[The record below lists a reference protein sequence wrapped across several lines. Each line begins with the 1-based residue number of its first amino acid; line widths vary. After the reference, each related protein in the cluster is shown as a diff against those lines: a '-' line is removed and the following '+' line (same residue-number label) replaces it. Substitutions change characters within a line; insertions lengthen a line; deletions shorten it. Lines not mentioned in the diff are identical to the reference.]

1 MRKVLVTL
9 LALSA
14 LLTPTAATAAQQR
27 DGDVVRYPGGGVQVW
42 RHGGDLARL
51 HETTAGF
58 RRFVSHR
65 LDVLW
70 RRAGARPRCA
80 HSTLVQVRVFDAR
93 KYARISNTGNFAH
106 AGDPASCS
114 GGGYTSIAARWNGR
128 WREVIA
134 GQEAFR
140 CADLQHFSVPRTVA
154 DRYCYDDSG
163 DLVVYRPEG

>member
-14 LLTPTAATAAQQR
+14 LLSPVAGTATAAQP
-27 DGDVVRYPGGGVQVW
+27 GVVRYDGRGVQVW
-42 RHGGDLARL
+42 RHGGDLVKL
-51 HETTAGF
+51 DETTAGF
-58 RRFVSHR
+58 RRFVAHR

-70 RRAGARPRCA
+70 RQAGARPRCA
-80 HSTLVQVRVFDAR
+80 HSTLVQVKVYDAR

-134 GQEAFR
+134 GQEAFQ
-140 CADLQHFSVPRTVA
+140 CTDLRHFAVPATVA
-154 DRYCYDDSG
+154 DRYCYDESG
-163 DLVVYRPEG
+163 ELVVYRPAG

>member
-14 LLTPTAATAAQQR
+14 LLTPTAATAAQQ
-27 DGDVVRYPGGGVQVW
+27 GQPGVVRYDGRGVQVW
-42 RHGGDLARL
+42 RHGGDLVKLDA
-51 HETTAGF
+51 TTAGF
-58 RRFVSHR
+58 RRFVEHR

-70 RRAGARPRCA
+70 RQAGARPRCA
-80 HSTLVQVRVFDAR
+80 HSTLVQVKVFDAR

-134 GQEAFR
+134 GQEAFQ
-140 CADLQHFSVPRTVA
+140 CADLQHFRVPATVA

-163 DLVVYRPEG
+163 DLVVYHPVA